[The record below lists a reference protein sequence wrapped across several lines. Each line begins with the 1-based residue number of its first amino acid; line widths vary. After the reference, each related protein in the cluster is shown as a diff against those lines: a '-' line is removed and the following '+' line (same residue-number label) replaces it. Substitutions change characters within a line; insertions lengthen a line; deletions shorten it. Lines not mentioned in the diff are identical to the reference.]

1 MVAGRDR
8 RLLLPSL
15 AIDEHVDVTP
25 HVPPLID
32 DPAAQRWM
40 IVLEAAQELDH
51 GDAVQLVVTP
61 AAGERLQRT
70 AEPHHAHG
78 GILRPGAAETPAG
91 SSRPAGAGPSP
102 EGLHPLSDVR
112 ARCYCLQPVAGWSSL
127 VARRAHNPKVAG
139 SNPAPATHSAGNRDL
154 REIGGFVL

>member
-51 GDAVQLVVTP
+51 GDAVQLVLTP

-70 AEPHHAHG
+70 AEPQHAHG
-78 GILRPGAAETPAG
+78 GILRPGAAENASRIEPTGGCRPLAG
-91 SSRPAGAGPSP
+91 G
-102 EGLHPLSDVR
+102 
-112 ARCYCLQPVAGWSSL
+112 
-127 VARRAHNPKVAG
+127 
-139 SNPAPATHSAGNRDL
+139 PAPAFRCP
-154 REIGGFVL
+154 RPVLFFAAH